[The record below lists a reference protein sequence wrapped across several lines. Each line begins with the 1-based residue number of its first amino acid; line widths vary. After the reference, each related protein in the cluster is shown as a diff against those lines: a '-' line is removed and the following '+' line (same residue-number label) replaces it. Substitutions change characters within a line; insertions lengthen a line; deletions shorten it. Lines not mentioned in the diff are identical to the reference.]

1 MRTDRLS
8 GPADI
13 RPSYLL
19 YIRSG
24 IVDLLRGQSIFGE
37 TDNDQFVDG
46 LIFDW
51 AIAGIDTHAK
61 SRSLL
66 LAPEPSASVRS
77 QP

>member
-8 GPADI
+8 ESADI
-13 RPSYLL
+13 KPSYLL
-19 YIRSG
+19 YIRST

-37 TDNDQFVDG
+37 THNDQFVDV

-61 SRSLL
+61 HYSLL
-66 LAPEPSASVRS
+66 LAPDPSAPVRS